1 MTDTPQTN
9 GGVPLSGTEMLTLF
23 GSGQML
29 QAAQVPNLALNLPDS
44 PINQRL
50 QQMVSRVEDAEGQ
63 LAQMENDMGL
73 ATNQLTTLSARIRQI
88 MQHLGLVD
96 PDPWTTLNSNYYQG
110 KWVFTGGTIPGDP
123 PVEAARIIYPQ
134 RGGCTF
140 TLPQNPPSWHWIQ
153 AGFYPAQGSDDENV
167 AQLALRVWVHDGLW
181 YARVYSGTTDVGV
194 VLPQPSVNSEVS
206 FGLTYVDSVLKAV
219 VVING
224 STITLDISANYLN
237 FDPQA
242 TKLVVSQIRPV
253 PIFDIAFVE
262 LPQPSVTDVYLN
274 CVYDAPSIVPQNGT
288 VSAWGAAYKG
298 FMMFVPLVSTVG
310 EINGSIRVP
319 DIQSST
325 IVYVAVVEGTNFPN
339 EPPSSRLVFSG
350 TGDHK
355 SVTMYIDD
363 AYPGVTVSLPNGTV
377 IPLIYGKS
385 SFAVII
391 EDLLYSAA
399 VFGLQNPH
407 LMILQLVTS
416 NDFDPVTMEF
426 SKDSQLPP
434 LIVEGQWLPE
444 DVELIE
450 ATYNNGLLTY
460 SQVPI
465 DLYNDGNPSTYA
477 TGFFAPN
484 PSSYGKVFHLKVP
497 EMTQG
502 ALNIYLASNN
512 SLIAVTVGGLTGP
525 AARMTVVEGGI
536 GLYAVDGGYING
548 ISPLLQTGDE
558 LQITVSP
565 DNKTL
570 SIFTPQTVFSLEH
583 PTPVDPAYLMI
594 LFTANG
600 TSTIPNLEVYS
611 TGLIV
616 EEQ

>member
-153 AGFYPAQGSDDENV
+153 AGFYPAQGSDVENV

-181 YARVYSGTTDVGV
+181 YARVYSGATDVGV

-253 PIFDIAFVE
+253 PIFDIAFVG

-325 IVYVAVVEGTNFPN
+325 IVYVAVVE
-339 EPPSSRLVFSG
+339 E
-350 TGDHK
+350 
-355 SVTMYIDD
+355 
-363 AYPGVTVSLPNGTV
+363 
-377 IPLIYGKS
+377 
-385 SFAVII
+385 
-391 EDLLYSAA
+391 
-399 VFGLQNPH
+399 
-407 LMILQLVTS
+407 
-416 NDFDPVTMEF
+416 
-426 SKDSQLPP
+426 
-434 LIVEGQWLPE
+434 
-444 DVELIE
+444 
-450 ATYNNGLLTY
+450 
-460 SQVPI
+460 
-465 DLYNDGNPSTYA
+465 
-477 TGFFAPN
+477 
-484 PSSYGKVFHLKVP
+484 
-497 EMTQG
+497 
-502 ALNIYLASNN
+502 
-512 SLIAVTVGGLTGP
+512 
-525 AARMTVVEGGI
+525 I
-536 GLYAVDGGYING
+536 GRAHV
-548 ISPLLQTGDE
+548 
-558 LQITVSP
+558 
-565 DNKTL
+565 
-570 SIFTPQTVFSLEH
+570 
-583 PTPVDPAYLMI
+583 
-594 LFTANG
+594 
-600 TSTIPNLEVYS
+600 
-611 TGLIV
+611 
-616 EEQ
+616 